1 MDRAQLADFLRTR
14 REALQPEDV
23 GLPRG
28 PRRRTSGLRREEVAQ
43 LVGMSAD
50 YYGRLEQA
58 RGPQPSVQMLT
69 ALARGLH
76 LTRAERDHLFRLAG
90 HPAPDRRGDID
101 HIAPGILRIVDR
113 LQDTPAMV
121 IGETGETLLQT
132 PLAVA
137 LLGDATR
144 WTGLGRSTVYRWFT
158 DPSSREIYHPDD
170 HALHGRVW
178 VAELRDAYGRGGPG
192 SRAAELVAAL
202 GRESAE
208 FRALWA
214 EHEVAQKQVRTKRFV
229 HPEVGG
235 LTLDCETLLDTETQ
249 QRLLVLTATPG
260 SESAE
265 KLALLAVI
273 GSYAPGG
280 EVSPTT

>member
-1 MDRAQLADFLRTR
+1 
-14 REALQPEDV
+14 
-23 GLPRG
+23 
-28 PRRRTSGLRREEVAQ
+28 
-43 LVGMSAD
+43 
-50 YYGRLEQA
+50 
-58 RGPQPSVQMLT
+58 
-69 ALARGLH
+69 
-76 LTRAERDHLFRLAG
+76 
-90 HPAPDRRGDID
+90 
-101 HIAPGILRIVDR
+101 
-113 LQDTPAMV
+113 
-121 IGETGETLLQT
+121 
-132 PLAVA
+132 
-137 LLGDATR
+137 
-144 WTGLGRSTVYRWFT
+144 VYRWFT

-214 EHEVAQKQVRTKRFV
+214 EHEVAQKQLRTKRFV